1 MLLLGPACSG
11 TDESSGTGLP
21 DGDRAPNFMLPS
33 SNGQEISLV
42 DYIEKRPVLLYFSMG
57 PG

>member
-1 MLLLGPACSG
+1 
-11 TDESSGTGLP
+11 
-21 DGDRAPNFMLPS
+21 MLPS